1 MAEECVRK
9 RAEAKR
15 LWLPQVINFDSI
27 GFIYSAGAVDTA
39 AAAAAAEPSEGTA
52 VPLISWDQLPSPQ
65 PQLAFTSEF
74 APPDSVEAD
83 MKLLESSE

>member
-1 MAEECVRK
+1 M
-9 RAEAKR
+9 
-15 LWLPQVINFDSI
+15 INFDSI
-27 GFIYSAGAVDTA
+27 GFIYSAGAADTAA

-83 MKLLESSE
+83 MKLLESNE

>member
-1 MAEECVRK
+1 MALACVSDK

-27 GFIYSAGAVDTA
+27 GFIYSAGAVDT